1 MLIQTKR
8 VYEAAAAGD
17 GLRCLV
23 DAMWPRGVKKADLA
37 CDLWVRTLSPSPPL
51 RRLLHADPAANF
63 AEFRTRYLAELARN
77 PALPQ
82 FASAVQDAAPP
93 ALTLLYAFHDA
104 DHNHARV
111 LAEALAPLLA

>member
-1 MLIQTKR
+1 MKIQTKR
-8 VYEAAAAGD
+8 VYEAAEAAD

-23 DAMWPRGVKKADLA
+23 DALWPRGIKKADLA
-37 CDLWVRTLSPSPPL
+37 CDQWVRTLSPSPAL

-63 AEFRTRYLAELARN
+63 AAFRTAYLAELAAN
-77 PALPQ
+77 PALSQ
-82 FASAVQDAAPP
+82 FAAEVAAAAPP
-93 ALTLLYAFHDA
+93 ALTLLYAFRDT